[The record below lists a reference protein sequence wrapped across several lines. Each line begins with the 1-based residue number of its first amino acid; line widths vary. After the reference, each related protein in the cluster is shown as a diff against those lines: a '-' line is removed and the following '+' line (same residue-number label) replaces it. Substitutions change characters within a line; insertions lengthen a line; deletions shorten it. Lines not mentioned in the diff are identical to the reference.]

1 MDYKVENGTSSL
13 LYFDNEEYNAPNYY
27 IEDTL
32 EPTRAS
38 QMDSL
43 LASSLS
49 VLLTSVP
56 EASSSISVQI
66 QSQPNYEKLLEE
78 LPWVYDFYT
87 SAKSLDSS
95 KKLLPYYK
103 EINRLVH
110 FNSTDEINDFLY
122 YVDAEHMSDV
132 LLPGLLRLT
141 SSKKNEL
148 KYWKELKNRVEI
160 ELEQRGF
167 DKTKLLRGLD

>member
-1 MDYKVENGTSSL
+1 
-13 LYFDNEEYNAPNYY
+13 
-27 IEDTL
+27 
-32 EPTRAS
+32 
-38 QMDSL
+38 MDSL

-132 LLPGLLRLT
+132 LLPG
-141 SSKKNEL
+141 
-148 KYWKELKNRVEI
+148 
-160 ELEQRGF
+160 
-167 DKTKLLRGLD
+167 